1 MSAPSAGLGV
11 QQPLDV
17 QTSVEH
23 LAATYDIASSD
34 KHGFQGAVDPASV
47 MWRAHR
53 GSQLTSGP
61 AAAPALFAHAAAHH
75 DQPFDSLGLGGT
87 YEGRSDA
94 AHDVKPVVDGG
105 GASGD
110 GDLRESQSGPVKRK
124 AQSKAHAEKPSL
136 ARGLACTVCRKR
148 KLRPEC
154 GTCVRLGHQCVYGDP
169 VHEKLHERIKDLE
182 AKMESMQLEL
192 DGYRA
197 ADKQVD
203 HTPHRPDLLDLPL
216 SNPPPVPDLPSFD
229 AATMAQVDAFSQSTG
244 LVSPN
249 VLGQAQ
255 IGPAFASP
263 NTASPSHQTA
273 HGGAKVLGAP
283 PHAPVSGVDVSQLHA
298 YNGDYAPEP
307 AGANLSGFNSTSP
320 GAGSSPASA
329 KPALSTPYH
338 TSELKLGPAP
348 ASVPLSVPDSAYH
361 LAASQSP
368 SVAPFP
374 LDSTTLLP
382 HMLNGSDWQNESG
395 VSTTWGSE
403 LPSYPI
409 MLELATLYFG
419 TVHQHF
425 PFLHRSRFLYSLNN
439 PTSLTSPP
447 SLSLIFAVLA
457 IAASYHD
464 APHIRSSASHF
475 YTQARDKVELALNV
489 GVQGRRGRTVAT
501 LTVEIVQALS
511 LLTMIEMSNSDHQR
525 AHLTIGQAVR
535 VAAMLGLHRM
545 DEDRIESLEGSHGR
559 SQRRL
564 RPPALHALPTDPVLL
579 EECRRT
585 MCTVFCL
592 DRFESGCIG
601 WPPAISELDIRLLLP
616 CSDHLYDNGVCSFS
630 DNPLWWPS
638 SMVLDTNEHQ
648 IGPSVSPFGWLIRVL
663 WLAGRIQEETYR
675 SAGRPAAGPW
685 SNFDVAPVDD
695 VGRVVSM
702 DQALD
707 FLRARVTQ
715 DASVSMTRTRL
726 VDGPLVMTLLV
737 IHCSYINLHHLRVGV
752 GMSKVPF
759 DPQGQVIVGSAEYSM
774 SRCIEAIKALVD
786 IMTQLTVYENSRTS
800 LYGSRISTFTA
811 FVPYTCYCIVFPARF
826 TTGDWAVIGG
836 LYAVNRYRQCELM
849 RNVSEA
855 QSRTREENVTAR
867 VSATSV
873 PSGDDVFGP
882 AMDDYRVNALDT
894 FCESLERMGTVWPIG
909 KKFAALVQADRAK
922 LWSMIISR
930 GNGGG
935 RPAGVRQQQ
944 QQQQQSPALQS
955 GKLTY

>member
-1 MSAPSAGLGV
+1 MSVTHEPSSSSSSGLGL
-11 QQPLDV
+11 QQPLDANAL
-17 QTSVEH
+17 SSDH
-23 LAATYDIASSD
+23 LAPPYDSAI
-34 KHGFQGAVDPASV
+34 DPTSV
-47 MWRAHR
+47 MWTTAYQHSSTRRQAPAQQQQQET
-53 GSQLTSGP
+53 GSGP
-61 AAAPALFAHAAAHH
+61 APASALFQHPAAHH
-75 DQPFDSLGLGGT
+75 DPHYSSSGLGQSHSVDT
-87 YEGRSDA
+87 EALR
-94 AHDVKPVVDGG
+94 DVKPVVGQAPD
-105 GASGD
+105 
-110 GDLRESQSGPVKRK
+110 DLRESQSGPVKRK
-124 AQSKAHAEKPSL
+124 LQGKSQPDKPSL

-148 KLRPEC
+148 KLRCDGQRPEC

-182 AKMESMQLEL
+182 SKMESLQLEL

-197 ADKQVD
+197 AENKAPLA
-203 HTPHRPDLLDLPL
+203 TPHRPDLLDLPL
-216 SNPPPVPDLPSFD
+216 SNPPPMPELPAFD
-229 AATMAQVDAFSQSTG
+229 ASALAQVDNTFVQSTG
-244 LVSPN
+244 IVSPD
-249 VLGQAQ
+249 VLARSGGGAQAQ
-255 IGPAFASP
+255 LYGGQGPANS
-263 NTASPSHQTA
+263 TSPSRQNGKTLPA
-273 HGGAKVLGAP
+273 TSLP
-283 PHAPVSGVDVSQLHA
+283 TSGVDVSQLHA
-298 YNGDYAPEP
+298 YAGSLGQDP
-307 AGANLSGFNSTSP
+307 ALAGFNSTSP

-329 KPALSTPYH
+329 QANLSTPYH
-338 TSELKLGPAP
+338 TAELKLGPTP
-348 ASVPLSVPDSAYH
+348 ASAPLSVPDSAYH
-361 LAASQSP
+361 LQPNHSP
-368 SVAPFP
+368 SVATYP
-374 LDSTTLLP
+374 LDNGATLFP
-382 HMLNGSDWQNESG
+382 RMLHGSDWQQQQPESG
-395 VSTTWGSE
+395 VSTTWGTE
-403 LPSYPI
+403 LPSYPV

-419 TVHQHF
+419 TVHHHF

-439 PTSLTSPP
+439 PTSLSSPP
-447 SLSLIFAVLA
+447 SLALIFAVLA

-464 APHIRSSASHF
+464 APHIRASASQF

-545 DEDRIESLEGSHGR
+545 DEDRIEALAGGGHGHG
-559 SQRRL
+559 QRRL
-564 RPPALHALPTDPVLL
+564 RPPALHALPTDSVLL

-630 DNPLWWPS
+630 DNALWWPS
-638 SMVLDTNEHQ
+638 SMVLDMSDLNN
-648 IGPSVSPFGWLIRVL
+648 IGPTVSPFGWLIRCL

-707 FLRARVTQ
+707 FLRAKVTQ
-715 DASVSMTRTRL
+715 DASVSMTRTRM

-737 IHCSYINLHHLRVGV
+737 IHCSYINLHHLRVGA
-752 GMSKVPF
+752 GMSRVPF
-759 DPQGQVIVGSAEYSM
+759 DPQGQIIVGSAEYSM
-774 SRCIEAIKALVD
+774 SRCIEAVKALVD

-826 TTGDWAVIGG
+826 TTGDWAVI
-836 LYAVNRYRQCELM
+836 
-849 RNVSEA
+849 A

-867 VSATSV
+867 VSATHV

-882 AMDDYRVNALDT
+882 AMDDYRVGALDT

-909 KKFAALVQADRAK
+909 KKFAALVKADRAK
-922 LWSMIISR
+922 LLSTIVSR
-930 GNGGG
+930 GSQST
-935 RPAGVRQQQ
+935 AARQH
-944 QQQQQSPALQS
+944 QQQQQSSTGLQQQN
-955 GKLTY
+955 GNAGY